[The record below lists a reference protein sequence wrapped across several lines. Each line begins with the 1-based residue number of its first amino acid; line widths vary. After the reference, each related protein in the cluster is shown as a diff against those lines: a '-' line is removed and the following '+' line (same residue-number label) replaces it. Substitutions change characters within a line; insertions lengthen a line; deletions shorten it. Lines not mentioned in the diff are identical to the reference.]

1 MKPFLPF
8 VLFTAFALAGQPV
21 VELKVDQA
29 GYLPGQTK
37 VVLVA
42 AKAEA
47 REFAVRRAS
56 DGKTV
61 FRGKLGAAQADADSG
76 DTVQAADFTKLN
88 KTGRYYVDVTGVGRS
103 WQFAIGA
110 DAFVRPY
117 YLAARSFYG
126 QRCGTAVDMGPEFP
140 GFRHEACHLE
150 GAWHESSGKTGPH
163 VSAKGWHD
171 AGDYGRYVVNSGL
184 STGTMLW
191 AYELFGKRVST
202 VKLNIPETGNGTPD
216 LLNEIR
222 WNLEWMLSMQDSD
235 GGVFHKQTS
244 AKFCGFVMPEKDTL
258 PSVVIGTGKEPF
270 KSTCATADYAAVM
283 AIAARVYKPF
293 DAAFALLCARAAR
306 VAWEWTEKY
315 PAALFNNPVG
325 VSTGAYGDRNCADE
339 MLWASAELWRTTGD
353 TAYEAYF
360 LAHWAEMR
368 QSLRAVG
375 PMSWANVAPMGLWA
389 YVLGKGTNAEAVA
402 AIRADSL
409 KAAGEIAARTAT
421 HGYRQSLTA
430 KDFIWGS
437 NSVTANYGVQLLVA
451 NEFDKNP
458 AYVSAAMDNVH
469 YLLGRNPFSLSYV
482 TAVGANAYQHPH
494 HRPSGADT
502 NVAPWPG
509 LLSGGPNRAKQ
520 DPAMKKMEDRPPMR
534 MFLDD
539 QESYASNE
547 VAINW
552 NAPLVFLLAGVL
564 PEK

>member
-1 MKPFLPF
+1 MRSIL
-8 VLFTAFALAGQPV
+8 ALTLLAAAAIAAQPV
-21 VELKVDQA
+21 VDIKVDQA
-29 GYLPGQTK
+29 GYLPGHAK
-37 VVLVA
+37 VALLA
-42 AKAEA
+42 AATDA
-47 REFAVRRAS
+47 REFTVQRAS

-61 FRGKLGAAQADADSG
+61 FRGKLAAAQTDTDSG
-76 DTVQAADFTKLN
+76 DKVQAADFTKFN
-88 KTGRYYVDVTGVGRS
+88 KSGRYYLNVAGVGRS
-103 WQFAIGA
+103 WEFAIGA

-117 YLAARSFYG
+117 YLATRSFYG
-126 QRCGTAVDMGPEFP
+126 QRCGTAVDLGPEFP
-140 GFRHEACHLE
+140 GFKHDACHPV
-150 GAWHESSGKTGPH
+150 GAWHESSGKTGDH

-171 AGDYGRYVVNSGL
+171 AGDYGRYIVNSGL
-184 STGTMLW
+184 TTGTMLW
-191 AYELFGKRVST
+191 AYELFGARVSK
-202 VKLNIPETGNGTPD
+202 VQLNIPESGNGTPD
-216 LLNEIR
+216 LLNELR

-244 AKFCGFVMPEKDTL
+244 ARFCGFVMPEKDDL
-258 PSVVIGTGKEPF
+258 PSVVIGTGKDPF
-270 KSTCATADYAAVM
+270 KGTCATADFAAVM

-293 DAAFALLCARAAR
+293 DSAFAEQCAKAARAAWNWAEAHPT
-306 VAWEWTEKY
+306 V
-315 PAALFNNPVG
+315 LFNNPAG

-339 MLWASAELWRTTGD
+339 MLWAAAELWRATGES
-353 TAYEAYF
+353 AFEAYF

-368 QSLRAVG
+368 PTLRAVG

-389 YVLGKGTNAEAVA
+389 YALGKGLNAETVA
-402 AIRADSL
+402 AIREDSI
-409 KAAGEIAARTAT
+409 KAADDIAARTAA

-437 NSVTANYGVQLLVA
+437 NGVAANYGVQLLVA
-451 NEFDKNP
+451 NQMKANP
-458 AYVSAAMDNVH
+458 AYVSAALDNLH

-502 NVAPWPG
+502 NAAPWPG
-509 LLSGGPNRAKQ
+509 LLSGGPNRARQ
-520 DPAMKKMEDRPPMR
+520 DPAMKKMENRPPMR

-564 PEK
+564 P